1 MLTPPAVTPLVLDSS
16 NEALS
21 AFAVA
26 SAVLGTKLVFNSSF
40 TIYHRVKRQASL
52 LCLYF
57 QNGKWFQPKICT
69 YLVLNGQV
77 FLTQE
82 DCDVFGNQ
90 GHEKKRCLVVLMQ
103 TRKKLLQKTALKVFK
118 LYAFALSSMLFLP
131 GGLFRRTKTSRRR
144 RNGRAH
150 PSHAPQRPRE
160 RHALLLPRPRLRH
173 DKGSFS
179 SDTVQIGCMVHGLV
193 LMLLGPHLGPAEY

>member
-57 QNGKWFQPKICT
+57 QNGKWFQPKIQSCAEIRDCFVKHQPCMAGCGW
-69 YLVLNGQV
+69 LQPGRN
-77 FLTQE
+77 FLST
-82 DCDVFGNQ
+82 
-90 GHEKKRCLVVLMQ
+90 
-103 TRKKLLQKTALKVFK
+103 
-118 LYAFALSSMLFLP
+118 
-131 GGLFRRTKTSRRR
+131 
-144 RNGRAH
+144 
-150 PSHAPQRPRE
+150 
-160 RHALLLPRPRLRH
+160 
-173 DKGSFS
+173 
-179 SDTVQIGCMVHGLV
+179 
-193 LMLLGPHLGPAEY
+193 